1 MVEWFERYLIL
12 FWGNFMSTKISQ
24 KKARLTV
31 SLKDETIVKLE
42 EVSNTLGITKSGVI
56 ELALKNYFRNK

>member
-1 MVEWFERYLIL
+1 MVEWFERNLIFL
-12 FWGNFMSTKISQ
+12 EEFMGTKISQ

-31 SLKDETIVKLE
+31 SLKDETLVKLE
-42 EVSNTLGITKSGVI
+42 EVSNKLGITKSGVI

>member
-1 MVEWFERYLIL
+1 MLFNFIL
-12 FWGNFMSTKISQ
+12 EEFMSTKISQ

-31 SLKDETIVKLE
+31 SLKDETLVKLE

>member
-1 MVEWFERYLIL
+1 M
-12 FWGNFMSTKISQ
+12 GTKISQ

-31 SLKDETIVKLE
+31 SLKDETLAKLE
-42 EVSNTLGITKSGVI
+42 EVSDKLGITKSGVI

>member
-1 MVEWFERYLIL
+1 MLFNFIL
-12 FWGNFMSTKISQ
+12 EEFMSTKNSQ

>member
-1 MVEWFERYLIL
+1 MLFNFIL
-12 FWGNFMSTKISQ
+12 EEVMSTKNSQ